1 MSKLK
6 EQFEQS
12 LETCRSCI
20 SHVCDLCVIIDTMN
34 YSSGLKRANMPLRTL
49 FLEDLA
55 RYSFF
60 IMLADERMEWKE
72 IQAIRRIFRTYIA
85 SDDLVK
91 LYMNGD
97 YDRQGLRTW
106 TPETLRSFLRFSEYE
121 NLERSLE
128 LYRGAFDSVG
138 RIVMVSDNKVK
149 DIEER
154 LHQAFIRKLDR
165 TIGSVRSGS
174 WTEPK
179 WRSAISGEMRE
190 SRRSVVD
197 PRVERLLDE
206 LGELIGLENVK
217 KEVTS
222 LVNLLVISKLRE
234 QRGGTKLP
242 VPMHLVFTGN
252 PGTGKTTVAR
262 LLAQIYRQ
270 LGIVEN
276 GRLTEVD
283 RGRLVGQYI
292 GETTQKTKAVIKEAM
307 GGILFID
314 EAYSLTVNRSK
325 GDFGTEA
332 VDTLVKS
339 MEDNRDK
346 FIVIVAGYPEPMRKF
361 LESNRGLKSR
371 FNKFIHFDDYSPQ
384 ELTDIFVSMSRKG
397 EYTITEGGME
407 FLLSY
412 FTELYEK
419 RNDGFANGRTVRN
432 FYEAAVMAQAGRL
445 ASYSEITDEEL
456 YQFTTEDFEAAAGE
470 WS

>member
-1 MSKLK
+1 
-6 EQFEQS
+6 
-12 LETCRSCI
+12 
-20 SHVCDLCVIIDTMN
+20 
-34 YSSGLKRANMPLRTL
+34 
-49 FLEDLA
+49 
-55 RYSFF
+55 
-60 IMLADERMEWKE
+60 
-72 IQAIRRIFRTYIA
+72 
-85 SDDLVK
+85 
-91 LYMNGD
+91 
-97 YDRQGLRTW
+97 
-106 TPETLRSFLRFSEYE
+106 
-121 NLERSLE
+121 
-128 LYRGAFDSVG
+128 
-138 RIVMVSDNKVK
+138 
-149 DIEER
+149 
-154 LHQAFIRKLDR
+154 
-165 TIGSVRSGS
+165 
-174 WTEPK
+174 
-179 WRSAISGEMRE
+179 
-190 SRRSVVD
+190 
-197 PRVERLLDE
+197 
-206 LGELIGLENVK
+206 
-217 KEVTS
+217 
-222 LVNLLVISKLRE
+222 
-234 QRGGTKLP
+234 
-242 VPMHLVFTGN
+242 MHLVFTGN

-332 VDTLVKS
+332 VDTLVKA
-339 MEDNRDK
+339 MEDNREK
-346 FIVIVAGYPEPMRKF
+346 FIVIVAGYPEPMRRF

-397 EYTITEGGME
+397 EYTITESGME

-412 FTELYEK
+412 FTGLYE
-419 RNDGFANGRTVRN
+419 RRTDEFANGRTVRN

-445 ASYSEITDEEL
+445 ASYSDITDEEL